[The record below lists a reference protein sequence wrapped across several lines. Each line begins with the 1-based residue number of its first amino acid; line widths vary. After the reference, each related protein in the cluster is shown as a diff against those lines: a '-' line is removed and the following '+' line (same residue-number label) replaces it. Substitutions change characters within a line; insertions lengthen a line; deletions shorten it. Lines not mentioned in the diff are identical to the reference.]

1 MAAIFKVKLEDDYTA
16 KAKKIASST
25 EQMES
30 AMSKVGSVAK
40 KTRSALKSALDRKY
54 KVDIKET
61 GSKYL
66 ESRVSGLKK
75 NLDTLNK
82 PYEVKI
88 TAKMSRLDKVKSNLS
103 EIKENTIGTNSIL
116 KKTFNATK
124 QFKIDYSTF
133 RQAKKEAKQLSEEIT
148 SFTGKTHKVHIDME
162 SPVKSLM
169 SKMKSGLSSGMSK
182 FNPKN
187 WFGGGRGSSPAA
199 ATGGGGNLVGS
210 IVKGNLIT
218 GAIGKGVEVLKSGI
232 DTTLGAGL
240 NRLENIQSSK
250 AKLKGFGYDKDTVES
265 ISKIAMKSVKG
276 TAYGFGDAM
285 TASANAVAAGIKP
298 GKELESH
305 LSNIANAA
313 AATGSDFNEIGSI
326 FNKVKTTG
334 HLQGDE
340 AMQIMD
346 RGISLLPALAKTMN
360 TSVDEVQKKMSK
372 GEISFEQFS
381 EAMHS
386 AAGNVS
392 KEMNN
397 TFGAA
402 KDNLK
407 AALGRIGAGLLG
419 GSDNEGGA
427 FAMLT
432 PMIKGLTSALGPLEK
447 VAGTLGDK
455 FGDLATGAIDK
466 VKNGFDYL
474 GNKFKPVG
482 DAFAK
487 VGGPLK
493 NAMGSLGGSIG
504 KIFGSNMD
512 LGGSIIDTVLSGAVT
527 GLTNLANII
536 QAYVVPAIQTTA
548 DFISANVV
556 PVIQSVNNWIAA
568 NILPTIQTVGSYLMG
583 NVLPILQSIGSFIT
597 SGLLP
602 SLQLLGSAA
611 MSVLGPAFQ
620 ALGQFAQGV
629 LLPALSWLGETIIG
643 SVVPALS
650 SLVSWVIGSL
660 LPVIVQI
667 GSLIASV
674 VIPVVSAVASLIAG
688 VVMSAFTVLVG
699 VVNTVVGIFNGLV
712 SAVNAAIDA
721 LSGIGSAISSAVS
734 GAVGKVKGL
743 FSRGHA
749 TGTSYFGG
757 GMTRVNERGEEM
769 IQLARG
775 DRIYP
780 SGKTDRIIEKQIN
793 NRNQNRETKNITLSP
808 TININGA
815 NKNGED
821 IAKEVNR
828 QLRRL
833 AVNI

>member
-250 AKLKGFGYDKDTVES
+250 AKLKGFGYDKGTVES

-386 AAGNVS
+386 ATGNVS

-419 GSDNEGGA
+419 GSDNNGGL
-427 FAMLT
+427 FAGLT
-432 PMIKGLTSALGPLEK
+432 PMIQGVIAALGPFESAAGK
-447 VAGTLGDK
+447 VGDK
-455 FGDLATGAIDK
+455 LGELATGAIDK
-466 VKNGFDYL
+466 VKSGLSYL
-474 GNKFKPVG
+474 GDKFKPLGDKLSQMIEPLKSVFGSLKESFGQIFNLGG
-482 DAFAK
+482 DA
-487 VGGPLK
+487 G
-493 NAMGSLGGSIG
+493 GSLLDSTI
-504 KIFGSNMD
+504 
-512 LGGSIIDTVLSGAVT
+512 
-527 GLTNLANII
+527 NII
-536 QAYVVPAIQTTA
+536 VSALTSLADITQSYVIPAMQTVA

-556 PVIQSVNNWIAA
+556 PA
-568 NILPTIQTVGSYLMG
+568 IQTVVTWIQANVAPALQTLGTIIIGVAVPALQAIG
-583 NVLPILQSIGSFIT
+583 GFINTIVLPALSAIGSFIM
-597 SGLLP
+597 
-602 SLQLLGSAA
+602 GS
-611 MSVLGPAFQ
+611 VI
-620 ALGQFAQGV
+620 
-629 LLPALSWLGETIIG
+629 PALT
-643 SVVPALS
+643 A
-650 SLVSWVIGSL
+650 
-660 LPVIVQI
+660 
-667 GSLIASV
+667 IASV
-674 VIPVVSAVASLIAG
+674 VLSVAVPAFQIIASIISG
-688 VVMSAFTVLVG
+688 VVTAAFNAITAVVNGAVGVFHALTGAVHAVKSAFES
-699 VVNTVVGIFNGLV
+699 VVG
-712 SAVNAAIDA
+712 AVHNAASA
-721 LSGIGSAISSAVS
+721 LSGLPGKIS
-734 GAVGKVKGL
+734 GAVSNAVGSIKSKIT
-743 FSRGHA
+743 GHA

-775 DRIYP
+775 DKIYP

-815 NKNGED
+815 NKNGEE

>member
-40 KTRSALKSALDRKY
+40 KTRSALKSAFSGKHQV
-54 KVDIKET
+54 KISEI
-61 GSKYL
+61 GSKEAQARIRGLQGELNTISKGKY
-66 ESRVSGLKK
+66 RVDVTARSKTAGLDAIKRG
-75 NLDTLNK
+75 LD
-82 PYEVKI
+82 
-88 TAKMSRLDKVKSNLS
+88 SVKSKAGTVKSSLS
-103 EIKENTIGTNSIL
+103 NFKVNT
-116 KKTFNATK
+116 KTL
-124 QFKIDYSTF
+124 IS
-133 RQAKKEAKQLSEEIT
+133 AKKEAFQLSRELT
-148 SFTGKTHKVHIDME
+148 KATGKRHR
-162 SPVKSLM
+162 VKIELDKPDVGGFM
-169 SKMKSGLSSGMSK
+169 ANMKSKLASGFGK
-182 FNPKN
+182 LNPMN
-187 WFGGGRGSSPAA
+187 WFGRGGVSPSSP
-199 ATGGGGNLVGS
+199 TSGGGSLLGT

-218 GAIGKGVEVLKSGI
+218 SAVSKGIGVLKTGL
-232 DTTLGAGL
+232 DTTIGAGMT
-240 NRLENIQSSK
+240 RLENIQTSK
-250 AKLKGFGYDKDTVES
+250 AKLKGFGYDKGTVES

-386 AAGNVS
+386 ATGNVS

-419 GSDNEGGA
+419 GSDNNGGL
-427 FAMLT
+427 FAGLT
-432 PMIKGLTSALGPLEK
+432 PMIQGVIAALGPFESAAGKVGDKLGELASGAIEK
-447 VAGTLGDK
+447 VKIGLDYLGEKFKPLGDK
-455 FGDLATGAIDK
+455 LSQMIEPLKSVFGSLKESFGQIF
-466 VKNGFDYL
+466 NL
-474 GNKFKPVG
+474 GG
-482 DAFAK
+482 DA
-487 VGGPLK
+487 G
-493 NAMGSLGGSIG
+493 GSLLDSTI
-504 KIFGSNMD
+504 
-512 LGGSIIDTVLSGAVT
+512 
-527 GLTNLANII
+527 NII
-536 QAYVVPAIQTTA
+536 VSALTSLADITQSYVIPAMQTVA

-556 PVIQSVNNWIAA
+556 PA
-568 NILPTIQTVGSYLMG
+568 IQTVVTWIQANVAPALQTLGTMIIGVAVPALQAIG
-583 NVLPILQSIGSFIT
+583 GFINTIVLPALSAIGSFIM
-597 SGLLP
+597 
-602 SLQLLGSAA
+602 GS
-611 MSVLGPAFQ
+611 VI
-620 ALGQFAQGV
+620 
-629 LLPALSWLGETIIG
+629 PALT
-643 SVVPALS
+643 A
-650 SLVSWVIGSL
+650 
-660 LPVIVQI
+660 
-667 GSLIASV
+667 IASV
-674 VIPVVSAVASLIAG
+674 VLSVAVPAFQIIASIISG
-688 VVMSAFTVLVG
+688 VVTAAFNAITAVVNGAVGVFHALTGAVHAVKSAFES
-699 VVNTVVGIFNGLV
+699 VVG
-712 SAVNAAIDA
+712 AVHNAASA
-721 LSGIGSAISSAVS
+721 LSGLPGKIS
-734 GAVGKVKGL
+734 GAVSNAVGSIKSKIT
-743 FSRGHA
+743 GHA

-775 DRIYP
+775 DKIYP
-780 SGKTDRIIEKQIN
+780 AGKTDRIIEKQIN
-793 NRNQNRETKNITLSP
+793 NKNQNRETKNVTVSP